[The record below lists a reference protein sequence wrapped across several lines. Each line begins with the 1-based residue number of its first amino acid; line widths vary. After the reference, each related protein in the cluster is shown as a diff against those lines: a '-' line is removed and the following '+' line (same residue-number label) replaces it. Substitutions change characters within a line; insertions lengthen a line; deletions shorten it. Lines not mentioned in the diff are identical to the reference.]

1 MSQVEPNAN
10 RRSYG
15 PLDAKF
21 LKKSAEAEKE
31 SKEKQNAKHR
41 KGTF

>member
-1 MSQVEPNAN
+1 MGLWTRN
-10 RRSYG
+10 
-15 PLDAKF
+15 F

-31 SKEKQNAKHR
+31 SKEKQNAKTQKGDILNEVR